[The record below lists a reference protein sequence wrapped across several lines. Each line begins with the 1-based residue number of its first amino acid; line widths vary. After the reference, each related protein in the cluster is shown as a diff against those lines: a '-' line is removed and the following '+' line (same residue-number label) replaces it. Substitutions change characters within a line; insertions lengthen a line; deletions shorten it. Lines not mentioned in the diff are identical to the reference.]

1 MNVQDSNSPVSR
13 TLGLRAGDW
22 VEIKAEGEIFATLD
36 ERGCLDALPFMP
48 EMLQFCGRRFR
59 VFKSA
64 HKTCDVII
72 ESVNRRM
79 TNAVHLEGLRCD
91 GAAHDGCQAQC
102 LIFWKEAWLKP
113 VRGPESKDDPAG
125 AREARHATAG
135 AKARCDR
142 AALTRATKAPPDKN
156 DGAQERYSCQA
167 TEIVRATTP
176 LRWWDPRQYLKDLTS
191 RNVRFGDFVRFVLIA
206 TYNSFMRRFGIGRTY
221 PYVRGLVAEQTPTVD
236 LNLQPGERV
245 QVRSKE
251 EIMRTINKRSRNR
264 GLSFDVE
271 MVPFCGKT
279 FRVLSRVER
288 LIDDK
293 TGKML
298 HPGKACLILDGVVCG
313 GCLSKNRLF
322 CPRSIYPYWHEIWLK
337 RVE

>member
-1 MNVQDSNSPVSR
+1 MNATALDSPIR
-13 TLGLRAGDW
+13 HRLGLHAGDW
-22 VEIKAEGEIFATLD
+22 VEVRSEGEILSTLD
-36 ERGCLDALPFMP
+36 QRGCLDSLPFMP
-48 EMLQFCGRRFR
+48 EMLQFCGQRFR

-91 GAAHDGCQAQC
+91 GQAHGGCQQRC
-102 LIFWKEAWLKP
+102 LLFWKEAWLKP
-113 VRGPESKDDPAG
+113 VAGPDSEQGAVVSPPTGKQAAG
-125 AREARHATAG
+125 ARF
-135 AKARCDR
+135 DR
-142 AALTRATKAPPDKN
+142 DALQRATRAPAQS
-156 DGAQERYSCQA
+156 DGERYACQA
-167 TEIVRATTP
+167 TEIVRATTY
-176 LRWWDPRQYLKDLTS
+176 LRWWDPRPYVQDLLS
-191 RNVRFGDFVRFVLIA
+191 RNIGLLDFLRFSAIA
-206 TYNSFMRRFGIGRTY
+206 IYNATARRLSVGRTY
-221 PYVRGLVAEQTPTVD
+221 PYLRGLATDETPSVD
-236 LNLQPGERV
+236 LNLQPGELV

-251 EIMRTINKRSRNR
+251 EIMLTINKRFRNK

-271 MVPFCGKT
+271 MVPFCGRT

-298 HPGKACLILDGVVCG
+298 RPNRACLILEGVVCG

-322 CPRSIYPYWHEIWLK
+322 CPRSIYPYWHEVWLK